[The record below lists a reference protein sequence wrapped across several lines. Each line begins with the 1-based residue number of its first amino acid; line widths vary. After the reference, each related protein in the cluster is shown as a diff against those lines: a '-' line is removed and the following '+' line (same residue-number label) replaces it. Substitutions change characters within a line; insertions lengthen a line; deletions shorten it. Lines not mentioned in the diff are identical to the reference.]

1 MCKGSSV
8 LEVSRDMFGLNKQE
22 LQTHIALVETTDE
35 VQILREA
42 KFIPYLTH
50 IGLIYAEACDFSH
63 SI

>member
-1 MCKGSSV
+1 MV
-8 LEVSRDMFGLNKQE
+8 GLNKQE
-22 LQTHIALVETTDE
+22 LQTHIALVETTGK

-50 IGLIYAEACDFSH
+50 IGLICAEACDFSH